1 VLHAP
6 AQALRLARD
15 MTDPELVKS
24 LKDMAQEY
32 CARADEIEK
41 SALGEPAKDQFGE
54 MCAANCGQLA
64 STRTSWANKAK
75 GIVVGTARPVE
86 VANFNGRRE
95 GRQTRRPYAGGGS
108 MPGASGVKSGSAL
121 VAST

>member
-1 VLHAP
+1 MLHLSTRRFCSDNRD
-6 AQALRLARD
+6 QLTLRLARD

-32 CARADEIEK
+32 CARADEIDK

-64 STRTSWANKAK
+64 STRIS
-75 GIVVGTARPVE
+75 
-86 VANFNGRRE
+86 
-95 GRQTRRPYAGGGS
+95 
-108 MPGASGVKSGSAL
+108 
-121 VAST
+121 